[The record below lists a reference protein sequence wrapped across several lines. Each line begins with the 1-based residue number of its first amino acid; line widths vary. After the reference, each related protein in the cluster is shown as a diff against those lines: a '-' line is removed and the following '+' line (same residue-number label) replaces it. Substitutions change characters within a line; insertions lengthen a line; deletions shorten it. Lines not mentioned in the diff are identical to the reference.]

1 MPRVSIET
9 LKSKFETGDRPT
21 GADYV
26 DLIDTLIQQ
35 STDLGTSGN
44 NEHTISGIES
54 ATVID
59 SFNASDWRV
68 VKYIISISNNLS
80 GENKF
85 FATELSILVDGV
97 NISVSE
103 YGMIDN
109 SGDIGTISVSRN
121 GGNVE
126 IIATPNPATRPVTV
140 RFGRIGLKA

>member
-1 MPRVSIET
+1 MPRVNIET

-21 GADYV
+21 GEDYT

-44 NEHTISGIES
+44 NEQTISGIES
-54 ATVID
+54 ATVVD

-68 VKYIISISNNLS
+68 VKYIISVSNNLS
-80 GENKF
+80 GQNRF
-85 FATELSILVDGV
+85 FTTELSILVDGLNV
-97 NISVSE
+97 SVSE

-121 GGNVE
+121 GGNIE

-140 RFGRIGLKA
+140 RFARIGLKA

>member
-1 MPRVSIET
+1 MPRVDIQT

-21 GADYV
+21 GADYA

-44 NEHTISGIES
+44 NEQTVSGIES
-54 ATVID
+54 ATVVD

-68 VKYIISISNNLS
+68 VKYIISMSNNLS

-109 SGDIGTISVSRN
+109 SGDIGTISVSRS
-121 GGNVE
+121 GGTVQ

-140 RFGRIGLKA
+140 RFARMGLKA